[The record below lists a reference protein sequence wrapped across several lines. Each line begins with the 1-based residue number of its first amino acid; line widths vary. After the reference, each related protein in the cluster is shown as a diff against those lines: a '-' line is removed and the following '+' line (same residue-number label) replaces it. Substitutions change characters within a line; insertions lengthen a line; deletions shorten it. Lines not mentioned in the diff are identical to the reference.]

1 MTLPPPRNLFADL
14 PADRSREHVQALLET
29 GLERGLE
36 RGREPGRVR
45 LERIVSFGQA
55 TPAGE
60 WYDQDADEWV
70 ALLQGGAGLLCEG
83 EAEPRVLAP
92 GDWVLIPAHTRHRV
106 AWTAPDGPTVWLALH
121 VPPER

>member
-14 PADRSREHVQALLET
+14 PASRAREAFEALLET
-29 GLERGLE
+29 PHL
-36 RGREPGRVR
+36 R

-60 WYDQDADEWV
+60 WYEQDADEWV